1 MKMVVVSTLKGP
13 VLLKGKGNSL
23 GLITHVSCIAGTQG
37 TVRTRK
43 EGEAKAELTEV
54 SFLRLHCKEVA
65 GTGQPGQPKRPI
77 LSPWKGRV
85 PVAIFKSWEKELRRT
100 NINSCVRHVLRGL
113 GGLDRR

>member
-1 MKMVVVSTLKGP
+1 MKMVVVSTLKDP

-23 GLITHVSCIAGTQG
+23 GLITHVICIAGTQG

-43 EGEAKAELTEV
+43 EGEAKAKLTED
-54 SFLRLHCKEVA
+54 SFLRLHCNEVA

-77 LSPWKGRV
+77 MSPWKGRV

-100 NINSCVRHVLRGL
+100 NINRCVRARLEGPGRT
-113 GGLDRR
+113 